1 MSYTHYNEE
10 MRLQTIKLVLKGD
23 KSAAKIA
30 KDLGIN
36 QNTVSRWV
44 KEYRKQNNLP
54 TYEEERRIRK
64 VSVEELAAKN
74 KELERKLKQKEKGDH
89 KAEMRSYKHTSKR
102 AFSQE
107 DVLCLG
113 DTTMFLLSLT
123 KRREK
128 RRNLFCHFRAD
139 RSTMA

>member
-1 MSYTHYNEE
+1 

-44 KEYRKQNNLP
+44 KEYRKQNDLP

-89 KAEMRSYKHTSKR
+89 KAEMRGYKHASKR

-107 DVLCLG
+107 DVRG
-113 DTTMFLLSLT
+113 FGNTTMFLLPLT
-123 KRREK
+123 MRRVK
-128 RRNLFCHFRAD
+128 CQCLHWHFRAD

>member
-30 KDLGIN
+30 WDLGIN

-107 DVLCLG
+107 DVHCLG
-113 DTTMFLLSLT
+113 DTTVFLLPVVTARSQ
-123 KRREK
+123 EK
-128 RRNLFCHFRAD
+128 
-139 RSTMA
+139 STAAA

>member
-54 TYEEERRIRK
+54 TYEEERRIRNGL
-64 VSVEELAAKN
+64 VQLYISVKSS
-74 KELERKLKQKEKGDH
+74 LKKSTNPIQ
-89 KAEMRSYKHTSKR
+89 
-102 AFSQE
+102 
-107 DVLCLG
+107 
-113 DTTMFLLSLT
+113 LL
-123 KRREK
+123 
-128 RRNLFCHFRAD
+128 
-139 RSTMA
+139 